1 MKLVKP
7 YLRTLPWDAQEETLL
22 TESMR
27 TEIAGKWTDLALRLF
42 EQGASKVL
50 RTAKQVR
57 ERWVN
62 YIDPEIRRDRWTY
75 EDDQKLMKEME
86 RVGKRWSELGKT
98 MQRSE
103 NGIKNRYS
111 SLMLK
116 FKHHPFNSGDDR

>member
-1 MKLVKP
+1 MK
-7 YLRTLPWDAQEETLL
+7 
-22 TESMR
+22 

-42 EQGASKVL
+42 ERGASKVL

-86 RVGKRWSELGKT
+86 RVGKRWSEDFARMDKIRINRPYGKELRFMLEALIEIKEVFT
-98 MQRSE
+98 QE
-103 NGIKNRYS
+103 N
-111 SLMLK
+111 L
-116 FKHHPFNSGDDR
+116 PVVQEE